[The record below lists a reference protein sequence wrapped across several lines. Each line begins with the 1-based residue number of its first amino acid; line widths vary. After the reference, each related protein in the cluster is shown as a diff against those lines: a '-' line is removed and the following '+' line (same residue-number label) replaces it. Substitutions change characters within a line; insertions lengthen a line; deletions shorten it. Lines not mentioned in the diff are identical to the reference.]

1 MNSSAKKRAPRQSR
15 EARSAA
21 ILSAARQVF
30 ERDGYG
36 AAKIADIAAEVG
48 VVEGTVFHYFPS
60 KRALVMRVMEQFY
73 QGITQQVEAGLQHN
87 TGTYNRLHFLVKT
100 HLSVMRENAELCGVI
115 LNSSRDSSSDGDREL
130 SQDIRQLN
138 RNYTHAIVDIIKDG
152 IAGGELRPDTSIP
165 LVRNTLYGSIEHA
178 MWVQLADQQAIDVET
193 TARQLT
199 DLVYRGIRSSDG
211 ENTNNEV
218 ADLVKKLNNLLEN

>member
-1 MNSSAKKRAPRQSR
+1 MTTFSAKKRAPRQSR

-21 ILSAARQVF
+21 ILTAARQVF
-30 ERDGYG
+30 ERDGYA
-36 AAKIADIAAEVG
+36 AAKVADIAAEVG

-73 QGITQQVEAGLQHN
+73 QGITRQVEAGLQQT
-87 TGTYNRLHFLVKT
+87 TGTFDRLHYLVKT
-100 HLSVMRENAELCGVI
+100 HLLVMCENAELCGVI
-115 LNSSRDSSSDGDREL
+115 LNSSRDADREL

-178 MWVQLADQQAIDVET
+178 MWAQLADQQAIDVEN

-199 DLVYRGIRSSDG
+199 DLVYRGICIRHSDT
-211 ENTNNEV
+211 TNNEV
-218 ADLVKKLNNLLEN
+218 ADLVKKLNNMLEN